1 MPDLHVLTSDQKPM
15 DPDNNIVLTEVVRP
29 GRGME
34 YTVTVLIDGTPVA
47 VSGPFLTLDEA
58 VDQAN
63 DQKPGIMR
71 STRSTLGKSR
81 PEGLDRVASCE
92 PLSSGATPH

>member
-34 YTVTVLIDGTPVA
+34 YTVAVLIDGTAIA

-63 DQKPGIMR
+63 DQAR
-71 STRSTLGKSR
+71 HYA
-81 PEGLDRVASCE
+81 LDPIYFRKEQA
-92 PLSSGATPH
+92 